1 MSPLGDILKLKI
13 ILNLPES
20 VATLTAFSAMASTQM
35 ILSTH
40 WLNQKK
46 KFCVVPLI
54 WLVHSVEKKFNL
66 FLDN

>member
-1 MSPLGDILKLKI
+1 MSPLGDSLKLKI

-54 WLVHSVEKKFNL
+54 
-66 FLDN
+66 